1 MPPKPDLTAERREQ
15 ILNAAEKVFNR
26 LGFNKARMDDIVVE
40 SGLSKG
46 ALYWYYKSKDA
57 IILALLDRVFMGEMA
72 QFEKLVDAEGTA
84 SERLDQLTRAMVQDM
99 ARFKHLMPLIYEF
112 VALAARRKSVR
123 SKLGGYY
130 QSYHRLLTQI
140 LQQGLDSGEF
150 VDLNPDEAALA
161 FIGLGE
167 GLAMLWFVDPDWVDW
182 EGIGELPTKLL
193 LDRFRTLER

>member
-1 MPPKPDLTAERREQ
+1 MPPKPDLTAERRGQ
-15 ILNAAEKVFNR
+15 ILDAAEKVFNR

-57 IILALLDRVFMGEMA
+57 IILALLDRVFVGEIA

-84 SERLDQLTRAMVQDM
+84 SERLAQLTRAVVQDM

-123 SKLGGYY
+123 AKLGGYY
-130 QSYHRLLTQI
+130 QRYHRLLSQI

-150 VDLNPDEAALA
+150 VVIIIVKFN
-161 FIGLGE
+161 FIS
-167 GLAMLWFVDPDWVDW
+167 
-182 EGIGELPTKLL
+182 
-193 LDRFRTLER
+193 